1 MSEQQDVA
9 KEVANAVAQHDVQFD
24 RAGFSGSI
32 PRYTCM
38 SPGCN
43 CATLVKSKYPNLID
57 WGRAK
62 KEFMEKHPCS
72 SIKDIGYQI

>member
-9 KEVANAVAQHDVQFD
+9 KEVAGVVVQHDVQFD

-38 SPGCN
+38 SPECSG
-43 CATLVKSKYPNLID
+43 ATLVRSKYPNLID
-57 WGRAK
+57 WERAK

-72 SIKDIGYQI
+72 NIKDIGFQI